1 LKATSLYRIAS
12 VFFILFAAGHTFG
25 FLSLKPPSE
34 EARAVFDGMNNVHFQ
49 VRGTSFSYGG
59 FYRGFGLSITVQLLF
74 SAFLA
79 WHLGILASSDPRAI
93 GLLGW
98 VFVVVQVA
106 GLILSWKYFSV
117 APAMLSAIV
126 AVCLGWAAWLVAGKG

>member
-25 FLSLKPPSE
+25 VLSLKPPSE

-59 FYRGFGLSITVQLLF
+59 FYRGFGLSITLQLLF

-79 WHLGILASSDPRAI
+79 WHLGTLASSDPRAI

-106 GLILSWKYFSV
+106 GLILSWKYFSA